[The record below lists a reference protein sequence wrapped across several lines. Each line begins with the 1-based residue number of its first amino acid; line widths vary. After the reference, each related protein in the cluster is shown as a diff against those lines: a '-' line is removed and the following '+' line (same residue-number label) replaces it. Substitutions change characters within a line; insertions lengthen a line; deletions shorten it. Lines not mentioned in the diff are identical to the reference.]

1 MHMNPSTRSEVL
13 SEPDQGKEHRG
24 NPRVDTVLQ
33 EIFPNEQTPSRN
45 PAGPSRERA
54 FETFAGGAGI

>member
-1 MHMNPSTRSEVL
+1 MNPSPRPELL
-13 SEPDQGKEHRG
+13 SETDQGKEHRG

-33 EIFPNEQTPSRN
+33 ELFSNEQTQSRS
-45 PAGPSRERA
+45 PAGPSGDRA